1 MSPRRKPNL
10 RLERARSFA
19 EVLVISLVIQAIL
32 NFIFEMLGIQLRLA
46 VYETAL
52 IWLFCK

>member
-1 MSPRRKPNL
+1 MSPRRKSNL
-10 RLERARSFA
+10 HLERARSFA

-32 NFIFEMLGIQLRLA
+32 NLIFEMLGIQLRLA

-52 IWLFCK
+52 IWMFCR